1 MIQNQ
6 DLRDKLIPYSA
17 GAQKQLKT
25 ASHFVLILARK
36 NVTPSSDYVQSV
48 VKNVKKYEE
57 STLPAFNEKVN
68 GFQTNFHINDNDRT
82 LLDWAS
88 KQTYIALANMM
99 TSAALLGIDSCPMEG
114 FDLDKVTEI
123 LSEEGILNT
132 DDFAPSVMVGFGYR
146 KEEPKAKVRQSA
158 DDVIQWVK

>member
-1 MIQNQ
+1 M
-6 DLRDKLIPYSA
+6 
-17 GAQKQLKT
+17 
-25 ASHFVLILARK
+25 ASTH
-36 NVTPSSDYVQSV
+36 VQW
-48 VKNVKKYEE
+48 K
-57 STLPAFNEKVN
+57 
-68 GFQTNFHINDNDRT
+68 R
-82 LLDWAS
+82 
-88 KQTYIALANMM
+88 
-99 TSAALLGIDSCPMEG
+99 